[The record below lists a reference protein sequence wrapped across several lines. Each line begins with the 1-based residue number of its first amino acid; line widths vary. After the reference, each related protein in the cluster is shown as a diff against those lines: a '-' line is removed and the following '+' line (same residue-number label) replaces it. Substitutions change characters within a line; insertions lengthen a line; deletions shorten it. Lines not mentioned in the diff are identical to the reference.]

1 MHENITAFTKEEI
14 KQLAVNSPINREEFI
29 AKLIQNLHDAAQ
41 RGLISPGDMNNNST
55 LRRIY
60 QNIDWAELDSEA
72 ADNYGQDIFFNEEG
86 TGLYATLKANIAERI
101 QLNDYRKIDVTVDNW
116 ENHFWNDS
124 MAQLLQ
130 ILAQRLDPSA
140 IKAYENSGLLIELID
155 EDSLGKIDIE
165 HLRGGLA
172 PSDTDT
178 KHFAALRIIDIMNA
192 DAGNSFECENGTYWY
207 GLFLENGTITIK
219 DEANH
224 SLDITVENILLN
236 EDGTKILQPAFA
248 GATIKKDDIITAFEL
263 CYSGTIPAP
272 DFTSFNNTC
281 SIGFKGI
288 SYTFKIVKEPWVI
301 PWYNIDADT
310 YSRVRGE
317 DKKVSALTNEE
328 KMGFT
333 RTKSEGEDSHWIRL
347 LMPQYKR
354 KVEVEDLDRNFWVIG
369 QVLTGISIY
378 LFDENGSLNATLKGL
393 LKELAQIWEN
403 TLYLW
408 SALDLLN
415 QKRSYANVHT
425 EVVVLSYNELY
436 PYLKYDNFDNIDEDV
451 EVSISNALNYL
462 IQMYPDYNLC
472 IMLYIRKNNYEQN
485 YYSEVVLPGIW
496 LYDRND
502 DTPEWK
508 ILPFSGGEEVS
519 LNDFEDYVYG
529 INELDY
535 SYQYIAPLSSAD
547 KISVKDETRFY
558 GLVRDVIDLDVEYD
572 VETQKWTFDTD
583 SISIKFYDI
592 GQSLVDDLGTKP
604 LIYSKNLS
612 TAYDKAFVQG
622 DTLTLTENQVTPLTP
637 EETGLASTPIKKG
650 YYQGELLSGS
660 LDTRRINYH
669 IINLG
674 KRSLL
679 PFFKSMQD
687 ILTNYSSDDEY
698 YTNMRQEDSMVLK
711 AILSNIFEFN
721 KLGKEAF
728 WTAQNPED
736 LFSNSSLTYYFGGY
750 NNDYTDLQGKAT
762 RENAP
767 YSRYSY
773 DNGQGLKFYE
783 EEGRKHDTTAIEYW
797 KSQTESAFSSSQ
809 KIDEEAILLVEGE
822 RDYNYSDD
830 GGAYAQPGVTCYNYY
845 PYSDSDRQTEKLGF
859 PAPMMSP
866 YRGRP
871 MINTGAA
878 LMFVIGGREVSSFY
892 TQHHSINN
900 YEGTGILQ
908 VSGPFVPDETHNDKM
923 CWEVKRSGDSEKHW
937 VPIETIVNDNYLI
950 KDVISNYGS
959 GGTGFDQDL
968 VMRRKTDDDL
978 TEDNWLVC
986 SIRQHVNTPHFVY
999 ERDGATIP
1007 TGYEDYFYSMDNCVG
1022 DAYEGLVKD
1031 WATTYANNG
1040 EATIKSVGDRIKA
1053 YFYGTDGTDAGIF
1066 STTYYTDG
1074 DTAMKQYIDDFV
1086 TYVSTQ
1092 KRKTDERIPDYWFY
1106 AQAVLYNKY
1115 SELYKEQCYLY
1126 DNNNNWGTKINT
1138 IKETVAPD
1146 LEFVHYHS
1154 LGIPD
1159 PYGNTYTDRVFV
1171 AGYVGANIGIYIF
1184 GPQLSSGAIYGR
1196 RAICR
1201 REVFENGQYHLTY
1214 ENGLHDEFNNVDIL
1228 REDYI
1233 VVSNSQINHNIEKYK
1248 TLHTG
1253 KIGSDGNYYYHN
1265 IYGQFPDDDNTK
1277 TYNISWE
1284 DDLITWDPD

>member
-41 RGLISPGDMNNNST
+41 RGLISPGDMNDNST

-60 QNIDWAELDSEA
+60 KNIDWEELDNEA
-72 ADNYGQDIFFNEEG
+72 VDNYGQDVFFNKNG
-86 TGLYATLKANIAERI
+86 VGLYATLKADIAKKI
-101 QLNDYRKIDVTVDNW
+101 QSNDYRKIDVTADSW

-140 IKAYENSGLLIELID
+140 IKAYENSGLLIELTD
-155 EDSLGKIDIE
+155 EDSLGKIDTE
-165 HLRGGLA
+165 HLRGGLTS
-172 PSDTDT
+172 SDTDA

-192 DAGNSFECENGTYWY
+192 DAGNSFKGENDTYWY
-207 GLFLENGTITIK
+207 GLFLENGTIIIK

-224 SLDITVENILLN
+224 SLEIEVENILFN

-248 GATIKKDDIITAFEL
+248 GASIKKDDIIAAFGL
-263 CYSGTIPAP
+263 CYSGTISTP
-272 DFTSFNNTC
+272 DLTSFNDTC
-281 SIGFKGI
+281 SIGFTGT

-317 DKKVSALTNEE
+317 DKKISALTNEE

-333 RTKSEGEDSHWIRL
+333 RTKNDGEDSHWIRL

-378 LFDENGSLNATLKGL
+378 LFDENGPLNAVLKGL

-408 SALDLLN
+408 SAFDLLN
-415 QKRSYANVHT
+415 QKRSYADVHT

-436 PYLKYDNFDNIDEDV
+436 PYLKYDNFDNINEDV
-451 EVSISNALNYL
+451 ETSISNALNYL

-472 IMLYIRKNNYEQN
+472 IMPYIRGNNYEQN
-485 YYSEVVLPGIW
+485 YYNEVILPGIW

-502 DTPEWK
+502 NTPAWK
-508 ILPFSGGEEVS
+508 VLPFSGGEKVS
-519 LNDFEDYVYG
+519 LKDFEDYIYG

-535 SYQYIAPLSSAD
+535 SYQYIAPLSSVN
-547 KISVKDETRFY
+547 KISIKDEARFY

-572 VETQKWTFDTD
+572 VETQKWTFNTD

-592 GQSLVDDLGTKP
+592 GKSLVEDLGTEV
-604 LIYSKNLS
+604 LIYNKVLS
-612 TAYDKAFVQG
+612 AAYDKVFVQG
-622 DTLTLTENQVTPLTP
+622 DKLTLTDNQVTPLVP
-637 EETGLASTPIKKG
+637 EETELISVPIKKG

-660 LDTRRINYH
+660 LDARRINYH

-674 KRSLL
+674 RKSLL
-679 PFFKSMQD
+679 PSFKSMQD
-687 ILTNYSSDDEY
+687 ILTNYSSNDEY
-698 YTNMRQEDSMVLK
+698 YTNMRQEDSAVLK
-711 AILSNIFEFN
+711 AILSNAFKFN
-721 KLGKEAF
+721 KLGKETF
-728 WTAQNPED
+728 WTTYDPQD

-750 NNDYTDLQGKAT
+750 NNDHTALQGKAT

-773 DNGQGLKFYE
+773 DNGQGLKYYE
-783 EEGRKHDTTAIEYW
+783 EQGRKNDITAIEYW
-797 KSQTESAFSSSQ
+797 KNKTESDFSSSQ

-830 GGAYAQPGVTCYNYY
+830 GGAYVHPEITCYNYY
-845 PYSDSDRQTEKLGF
+845 PYSDSDLQTQKLGF
-859 PAPMMSP
+859 PAPMMNP
-866 YRGRP
+866 YRGRS

-878 LMFVIGGREVSSFY
+878 LMFFIRGKEVSSFY
-892 TQHHSINN
+892 TQHHSIND
-900 YEGTGILQ
+900 YAGTGISQ
-908 VSGPFVPDETHNDKM
+908 IEVPFVPDEYHNGKI
-923 CWEVKRSGDSEKHW
+923 CWEVKRSGDSEFHW

-950 KDVISNYGS
+950 KDVFSTYGS
-959 GGTGFDQDL
+959 SGTGFEQDL
-968 VMRRKTDDDL
+968 VMRRKTDDKL
-978 TEDNWLVC
+978 TEDNWLIC
-986 SIRQHVNTPHFVY
+986 SIRQHVNCPHFTY
-999 ERDGATIP
+999 EENNTTIP
-1007 TGYEDYFYSMDNCVG
+1007 TEYENYFYTMDNCDG
-1022 DAYEGLVKD
+1022 DVYEGLIKS
-1031 WATTYANNG
+1031 WAAAYANNG
-1040 EATIKSVGDRIKA
+1040 EATIKSVGDRIKS
-1053 YFYGTDGTDAGIF
+1053 YFYGTNGTDAEIF

-1074 DTAMKQYIDDFV
+1074 DAAMKQYIDDFV
-1086 TYVSTQ
+1086 DYVSTQ
-1092 KRKTDERIPDYWFY
+1092 KRKTDNYISDYWFY

-1115 SELYKEQCYLY
+1115 SDLYKEQCYLY
-1126 DNNNNWGTKINT
+1126 DNNNNWGTKINE
-1138 IKETVAPD
+1138 IKETVAPN
-1146 LEFVHYHS
+1146 LNLIHYHS
-1154 LGIPD
+1154 LGISD
-1159 PYGNTYTDRVFV
+1159 PYGHTYTDRIFV
-1171 AGYVGANIGIYIF
+1171 AGYVGANIGIYVF
-1184 GPQLSSGAIYGR
+1184 GPQLSNEAVYGR

-1201 REVFENGQYHLTY
+1201 KEVFENGKYHLTY

-1233 VVSNSQINHNIEKYK
+1233 VVSNSQINYNIEKYK

-1284 DDLITWDPD
+1284 NDLITWDPD